1 MEYRLEKV
9 SPTSVSVS
17 VDCTAEE
24 VSKAFDKAAKAIN
37 SPVSVPAYGHSH

>member
-17 VDCTAEE
+17 VDCSADD
-24 VSKAFDKAAKAIN
+24 VAKAFERAVKSIGKGMTLPGFRA
-37 SPVSVPAYGHSH
+37 G